1 MKKRAHKHTEESLM
15 ESRNCLAILAL
26 VTEMARQL
34 NENIS
39 KVQLKPL
46 DGNLCSAVRQPA
58 PLAEVD
64 ASVA

>member
-1 MKKRAHKHTEESLM
+1 M

-39 KVQLKPL
+39 KIQLKPL
-46 DGNLCSAVRQPA
+46 DAELATLPSAVSALASTDIPA
-58 PLAEVD
+58 A
-64 ASVA
+64 